1 MNRPRDLVN
10 GRLDMKGSSRIAT
23 AAIAA
28 ALATS
33 LSAPQPASADGAAST
48 RNIIF
53 GAAAIGGTLLI
64 LNHNKKV
71 HQKYAEYDRRQAE
84 DEAAK
89 NQAQAAYES
98 ERQAYSHE
106 VALVDEYRQ
115 ETAYQHSQVVSRE
128 REIASLQHSLV
139 AAKYG
144 RHAADHLAYAPRANT
159 RPRMERRPRRIAGT
173 VRRNM
178 NRNRPQTRVVAVQAQ
193 KPQVV
198 SYGWGSY

>member
-23 AAIAA
+23 AAISAV
-28 ALATS
+28 LATS
-33 LSAPQPASADGAAST
+33 LCATQPASADGAAST

-98 ERQAYSHE
+98 ERRAYSHE

-115 ETAYQHSQVVSRE
+115 ETAYQHSQVVSRD
-128 REIASLQHSLV
+128 REIASLQNSLV
-139 AAKYG
+139 VAKYG
-144 RHAADHLAYAPRANT
+144 RHAAIHVANAPRTNP
-159 RPRMERRPRRIAGT
+159 RPRMNRHPRPIART
-173 VRRNM
+173 VRPNM
-178 NRNRPQTRVVAVQAQ
+178 TRNRPAIRAVAVRPQ

>member
-1 MNRPRDLVN
+1 
-10 GRLDMKGSSRIAT
+10 MKGSSRIAT
-23 AAIAA
+23 AAITA

-33 LSAPQPASADGAAST
+33 LCAPQPAAADGAAST

-89 NQAQAAYES
+89 NQAEAAYQS
-98 ERQAYSHE
+98 ERQAYNHE
-106 VALVDEYRQ
+106 VAVVDQYRQ
-115 ETAYQHSQVVSRE
+115 ETAYQHSQVVARD
-128 REIASLQHSLV
+128 REIASLEHSLAV
-139 AAKYG
+139 AKYG
-144 RHAADHLAYAPRANT
+144 RQAVSRVAYAAPRKNT
-159 RPRMERRPRRIAGT
+159 GRHLQRHTRRIAR
-173 VRRNM
+173 VQRRSVNH
-178 NRNRPQTRVVAVQAQ
+178 NRPPTRMVAARQQ

-198 SYGWGSY
+198 SYGWGAY